1 MSNDRV
7 TMRQLTHEPR
17 TVFERLQH
25 ERRLVITNAGR
36 VVGILNAPDPDEQ
49 QLDDW
54 AAAGEAPA
62 DWRERQQ
69 GLRSFL
75 SAAPVRTAAAGEPV
89 GSAAILADR
98 EESDR

>member
-1 MSNDRV
+1 
-7 TMRQLTHEPR
+7 MRQLTHEPR

-25 ERRLVITNAGR
+25 ERRLVITNGGR
-36 VVGILNAPDPDEQ
+36 VAGILLAPDPDEQ

-62 DWRERQQ
+62 DWRKRQR

-75 SAAPVRTAAAGEPV
+75 AAAPVRTAAAGEAV

-98 EESDR
+98 EDTGR